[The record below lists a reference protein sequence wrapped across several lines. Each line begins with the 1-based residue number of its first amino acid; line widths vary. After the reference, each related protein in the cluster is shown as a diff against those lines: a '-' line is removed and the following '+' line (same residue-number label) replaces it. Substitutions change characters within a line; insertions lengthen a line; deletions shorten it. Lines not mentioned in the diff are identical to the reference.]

1 MQDIIMN
8 TPNLK
13 LILETL
19 IDDAPTPM
27 SKAEKREFM
36 ERVKNFSSMSETVY
50 GNGNLDELVE
60 RVKYIVENAQRI
72 MTEKADWFDNVSL
85 KRENKRLQEDYAVFE
100 SACQEMKQLQ
110 ERMTLAYEN
119 IGQSLS
125 RYYDVQ

>member
-1 MQDIIMN
+1 
-8 TPNLK
+8 
-13 LILETL
+13 
-19 IDDAPTPM
+19 
-27 SKAEKREFM
+27 
-36 ERVKNFSSMSETVY
+36 VY
-50 GNGNLDELVE
+50 GSGNLDELVE